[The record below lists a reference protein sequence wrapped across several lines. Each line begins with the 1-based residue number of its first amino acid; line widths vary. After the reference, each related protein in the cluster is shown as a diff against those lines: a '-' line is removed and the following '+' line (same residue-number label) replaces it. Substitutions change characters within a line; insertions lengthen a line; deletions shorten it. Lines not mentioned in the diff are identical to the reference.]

1 MKEYRYKEKLTQDLF
16 ENPTSEYRGAPFWAW
31 NGDLNLEQMK
41 MQMDSFKQM
50 GFGGFHIH
58 VRNGLT
64 APYLGDEYM
73 EKVRECTEYAKE
85 KGILSYLYDEDRC
98 PSGYAGG
105 LLTKDKNYRA
115 HYLVVSPRTQKEAL
129 ESGRLQ
135 MADTHAS
142 RSAEGKLL
150 AIYDIVLKDNG
161 MLGSYRRIAEEE
173 KAEGR
178 KWYAYL
184 ETPAENSWYNYGTY
198 GDTLSKE
205 AMDRFI
211 EITYD
216 GYKQAVGD
224 YFDTVIPSM
233 FTDEPQHCHK
243 TYLRFPE
250 DDIDVFFPWTD
261 DLTDTYG
268 AAYQEDLLE
277 HLPLLIW
284 ETEDEKGKLVR
295 YHFHDHVTERFVE
308 AFADN
313 CGSWC
318 KNNNMIL
325 TGHMMGESNLHS
337 QTESTGETM
346 RSYRSFGMPG
356 VDILCDDYE
365 YTVVK
370 QAQSASRQNGCPGV
384 LSELYGVTNWDFDF
398 RGHKRQGDWQA
409 AMGVTVRV
417 PHLSWL
423 TMQGES
429 KRDYPASIHYQSP
442 WAEKYPLVENHFA
455 RVNTAMTRGR
465 AMVRIGVV
473 HPIESYWLHWGPASQ
488 NGHIRE
494 QMEEHFR
501 NLTRWLLFD
510 VQDFD
515 FICESTLPQQCPQ
528 GDAPLAVGQMRYS
541 TVILPQCVTIRRTT
555 LERLLQFAKE
565 GGRLLVLG
573 KLPEYVDGVPSTEP
587 QKLKAYM
594 LEAPF
599 ERIALCQALETERLV
614 DFREANGNRTGNLI
628 YQMREEEDCQWLFIT
643 QGVKPRDMDVPVKQQ
658 VTIEIKGY
666 FDLEL
671 YQTLEGKITG
681 LAPVRR
687 AGKTFLSWDFYQY
700 DSLLLKLLPIAKE
713 ACKPGGDELTEKEE
727 AAEAI
732 SEVTA
737 EVTAEI
743 TAEVTAGWKQIK
755 TARKADLSLLA
766 PNVLLLDMAEYALD
780 EEEYQEEEEVLRA
793 DNLLRL
799 RLGWASRKD
808 EMAEPWA
815 QPADIPEHFMRLR
828 FTFRSE
834 ALLAGVKL
842 ALENAQVTKLFLDG
856 KPVDQKSDGW
866 FTDFS
871 IHTVPL
877 PDIYPGTHSLELHFP
892 FGKRAAAEWC
902 YLLGDFSV
910 AVDGC
915 EAVLREPV
923 RRVGFGSLTDKGF
936 PFYGDRVIYR
946 MEIQTR
952 GGNLKVHV
960 PQYRG
965 AMISVLLDGS
975 ERGNIIYAPYDCIL
989 ENVPDGKHVLELKL
1003 YGTRFNSFGQLHLCN
1018 PNYTWYG
1025 PDSYRTTGDDWSF
1038 EYRPKPFGILTS
1050 PVIEEQL

>member
-1 MKEYRYKEKLTQDLF
+1 MKEYRYQEELTQELF
-16 ENPTSEYRGAPFWAW
+16 KNPTSEYRGAPFWAW

-41 MQMDSFKQM
+41 MQIDSFEQM

-58 VRNGLT
+58 ARTGLT
-64 APYLGDEYM
+64 APYLGNEYM
-73 EKVRECTEYAKE
+73 DRVRECTEYAKE
-85 KGILSYLYDEDRC
+85 KGMLSWLYDEDRC

-105 LLTKDKNYRA
+105 LVTEDKNYRA
-115 HYLVVSPRTQKEAL
+115 HYLVVSPRTQKESL

-135 MADTHAS
+135 MMDTHAS

-150 AIYDIVLKDNG
+150 TAYDIVLKDNG
-161 MLGSYRRIAEEE
+161 MLQSYRRIAEDE
-173 KAEGR
+173 KAIGR

-184 ETPAENSWYNYGTY
+184 ESPAENPWYNYETY
-198 GDTLSKE
+198 ADTLSKE

-216 GYKQAVGD
+216 RYKLVVGD

-250 DDIDVFFPWTD
+250 DDIDVFFPWTE
-261 DLTDTYG
+261 DLTDTYEK
-268 AAYQEDLLE
+268 AYQEDLLE

-284 ETEDEKGKLVR
+284 ETEDEMGKRIR

-313 CGSWC
+313 CGNWC
-318 KNNNMIL
+318 NENNMIL

-337 QTESTGETM
+337 QTESTGESM

-384 LSELYGVTNWDFDF
+384 LSELYGVTNWDYDF

-442 WAEKYPLVENHFA
+442 WAEKYHLVEEHFA
-455 RVNTAMTRGR
+455 RVNTAMTRGT
-465 AMVRIGVV
+465 AMVNIGVI
-473 HPIESYWLHWGPASQ
+473 HPIESYWLHWGPTSQ
-488 NGHIRE
+488 NGDIRE

-501 NLTRWLLFD
+501 NLTRWLLLD
-510 VQDFD
+510 AQDFD
-515 FICESTLPQQCPQ
+515 FVCESTLPQQCEC
-528 GDAPLAVGQMRYS
+528 GSAPLAVGRMRYS
-541 TVILPQCVTIRRTT
+541 TIILPQCVTIRRTT
-555 LERLLQFAKE
+555 LERLLQFVEE
-565 GGRLLVLG
+565 GGKLLVLG
-573 KLPEYVDGVPSTEP
+573 KLPEYVDGVSSTEP
-587 QKLKAYM
+587 QKLKAYIQ
-594 LEAPF
+594 EIPF
-599 ERIALCQALETERLV
+599 ERIALCRALEAEQLV
-614 DFREANGNRTGNLI
+614 DFREENGNRTGNLI
-628 YQMREEEDCQWLFIT
+628 YQMREEEGCKWLFIA
-643 QGVKPRDMDVPVKQQ
+643 QGIKPKDVDVAVKQS
-658 VTIEIKGY
+658 VTIEIKGNY
-666 FDLEL
+666 VVEQ
-671 YQTLEGKITG
+671 YQTLEGKNTKLEPI
-681 LAPVRR
+681 RR
-687 AGKTFLSWDFYQY
+687 AGKTILAWDFYQH
-700 DSLLLKLLPIAKE
+700 DSLLLKLLPITKE
-713 ACKPGGDELTEKEE
+713 VRTDGEE
-727 AAEAI
+727 VRTGTQKAVVE
-732 SEVTA
+732 EV
-737 EVTAEI
+737 
-743 TAEVTAGWKQIK
+743 WKQIK
-755 TARKADLSLLA
+755 TEKKADIQLLA
-766 PNVLLLDMAEYALD
+766 PNVLLMDMAEYALD
-780 EEEYQEEEEVLRA
+780 FEEYQEEEEVLRA

-799 RLGWASRKD
+799 RLGWDPRKD

-815 QPADIPEHFMRLR
+815 QQVERPEHIMRLR
-828 FTFRSE
+828 FTFHSE
-834 ALLAGVKL
+834 VLLAGVKL
-842 ALENAQVTKLFLDG
+842 ALENAQVTKIFLDG
-856 KPVDQKSDGW
+856 KPVIEEPDGW
-866 FTDFS
+866 FTDRS

-877 PDIYPGTHSLELHFP
+877 QEIDPGTHRLELHFP
-892 FGKRAAAEWC
+892 FGKREAAEWC

-910 AVDGC
+910 ELDGC
-915 EAVLREPV
+915 ETVLKKPV
-923 RRVGFGSLTDKGF
+923 RNVGFGSLTDKGL
-936 PFYGDRVIYR
+936 PFYGDNVIYR
-946 MEIQTR
+946 MEILTQ
-952 GGNLKVHV
+952 GGNLKIHV

-965 AMISVLLDGS
+965 AMITVLLDGS
-975 ERGNIIYAPYDCIL
+975 ESGNIIYAPYDCIL
-989 ENVPDGKHVLELKL
+989 EDVAAGKHVLELKL

-1018 PNYTWYG
+1018 PNFTWYG